1 MNGHKLAIA
10 CTTSLLAI
18 AFAAQPALAQSAG
31 QTEQVLP
38 LEQEGAGEEDIV
50 VTGVRASIVGAL
62 AVRRESIQIVDSIVA
77 EDVGKLPD
85 NNVIE
90 ALQRVTGIQVTN
102 RGAGEA
108 SGISIRGLPDALTTQ
123 NGRNI
128 FTASGRSFALQDIP
142 ATLIR
147 QVDVYKTRSAEQI
160 ETGIA
165 GQIDVATRRPFDFDG
180 FALSGFAR
188 GIYNEQA
195 DTYNPNI
202 SALISNRWET
212 GIGDIGLLVNASYA
226 RTDFRDM
233 SVTAGAMVPFA
244 TENPPAGSGLAPLER
259 IFPGPGNINW
269 QPGQERGLPT
279 APGSTLNINGVQT
292 PYYLSRDAVFSP
304 DVTGQRERPAVN
316 LALQWSPN
324 SSSTYTFEAF
334 YNGFRETTFNSLMFS
349 FVDWWGSL
357 GPNPGQTFELFE
369 NSNIIKSRVAGDV
382 FGFNSGDY
390 TRNRT
395 DSYVFALNGD
405 WSVGDNAKITADLS
419 YQTSDFQSEFMAMRI
434 DRVAQSIEVDFNTRN
449 GIPAYNFN
457 DNALLTDATQWNV
470 GEFFDNANRSKGEA
484 LTLHLDAEQRWDD
497 GFLRR
502 VKAGVRIDDRK
513 AMDSIRVQD
522 APGLGRR
529 FSELDPALQF
539 TNSNFFQGRASVP
552 TSWLVPDGNY
562 IYNNADAI
570 RSLYRNSVDPGIQL
584 ASELTFTDVFDINEV
599 SMAAYALADAQ
610 VDIFGRQLR
619 IQAGVRYVD
628 VDTDL
633 AFVDRLTGDRE
644 ATSQVTSRFLPSVTL
659 RYDVF
664 DNLRLRFNYGQTLRR
679 PGFADLNPFFQLV
692 GDLTNIGFGTG
703 SAGNPNLQPTIA
715 KNYDAAI
722 EWYFERDSA
731 IYATF
736 FRREIEGLVVPIRT
750 PLTIPNT
757 GLNTDQFIIT
767 RPENASNGVL
777 EGLEL
782 GLTYF
787 PRYLPGIFDGL
798 GLQASLTVLDSSQ
811 NIPVVDPQGNVVGQT
826 ESSFFGVSDLSY
838 NVTLAYERGPVGLRL
853 SHIWRQ
859 EFLANNEAAQ
869 FANPLGVWRQPE
881 QSLDFQLTYS
891 ITDRLGLTFD
901 AVNLTN
907 EVQQSYYRFEEA
919 GGPDTHNLG
928 TTLLSRTFALGV
940 RYNFN

>member
-1 MNGHKLAIA
+1 MKGHKFAVACTASLFAIA
-10 CTTSLLAI
+10 L
-18 AFAAQPALAQSAG
+18 AAQPALAQTAG
-31 QTEQVLP
+31 QAEPVSP
-38 LEQEGAGEEDIV
+38 LEQEGGGEGDIV

-62 AVRRESIQIVDSIVA
+62 DVRRESTQIVDSIVA
-77 EDVGKLPD
+77 EDIGKLPD

-108 SGISIRGLPDALTTQ
+108 SGISIRGLTDPLTTQ

-147 QVDVYKTRSAEQI
+147 RVDVYKTRAADQI

-165 GQIDVATRRPFDFDG
+165 GQIDVFTRRPFDFDG
-180 FALSGFAR
+180 FAISGFAR

-195 DTYNPNI
+195 DTINPNI

-233 SVTAGAMVPFA
+233 SITSGAMVPFA
-244 TENPPAGSGLAPLER
+244 TENPPTGSGFTPLQR
-259 IFPGPGNINW
+259 IFGGWPVGT
-269 QPGQERGLPT
+269 ERGLPT
-279 APGSTLNINGVQT
+279 TPGSTLNINGVNV

-304 DVTGQRERPAVN
+304 DVTGERERPAIN
-316 LALQWSPN
+316 MALQWSPN

-357 GPNPGQTFELFE
+357 GPNPGQTFELIDGT
-369 NSNIIKSRVAGDV
+369 NIIKSRVVGDV
-382 FGFNSGDY
+382 FGFNSGDF

-405 WSVGDNAKITADLS
+405 WRVGGNARITADLS
-419 YQTSDFQSEFMAMRI
+419 YQTSEFQSEFLAMRI
-434 DRVAQSIEVDFNTRN
+434 DRVAQSINVDFNSRN
-449 GIPAYNFN
+449 GFPSYNFN
-457 DNALLTDATQWNV
+457 DNNLLTDASQWNV
-470 GEFFDNANRSKGEA
+470 GEFYDNANRSKGEA
-484 LTLHLDAEQRWDD
+484 LTLHVDAENRWDS

-513 AMDSIRVQD
+513 AMDSVRTQD

-529 FSELDPALQF
+529 FSDLDPGLQF
-539 TNSNFFQGRASVP
+539 TNDDFFQGRASVP
-552 TSWLVPDGNY
+552 TSWLVPNGHF
-562 IYNNADAI
+562 IYANADAV

-584 ASELTFTDVFDINEV
+584 SGELAFTDVFDINEV
-599 SMAAYALADAQ
+599 SMAIYAMADAQ
-610 VDIFGRQLR
+610 VDIFGRPLQ
-619 IQAGVRYVD
+619 IQVGGRYVS

-633 AFVDRLTGDRE
+633 AFVDRLSGDRQ

-659 RYDVF
+659 RYDVLE
-664 DNLRLRFNYGQTLRR
+664 NLRLRFNYGETLRR
-679 PGFADLNPFFQLV
+679 PDFAQLNPFFQLV

-703 SAGNPNLQPTIA
+703 SAGNPNLQPTVA

-750 PLTIPNT
+750 PLTIPNS
-757 GLNTDQFIIT
+757 GQNTDRFIIT

-777 EGLEL
+777 EGIEL

-787 PRYLPGIFDGL
+787 PRYLPGFLDGL
-798 GLQASLTVLDSSQ
+798 GLQGSLTLLDSNQ
-811 NIPVVDPQGNVVGQT
+811 NIPIVDEVGTIVGQT

-853 SHIWRQ
+853 SHIWRK
-859 EFLANNEAAQ
+859 EFLANNEAAL
-869 FANPLGVWRQPE
+869 FANPLGVWRRPE
-881 QSLDFQLTYS
+881 QSLDFQLNYAV
-891 ITDRLGLTFD
+891 TDRLGLTFD

-940 RYNFN
+940 RYTFD